1 MSWKEFQRRYLSKE
15 DAYKYEW
22 ENGRVEKTL
31 YSMNIQQLY
40 IWKNLNDLFQELKKS
55 SGIKGELTVET
66 DVFLDATTHR
76 RPDIAFFTDDQ
87 IAAAVDHPVQIPG
100 FVIEIISSTD
110 NANQVNRKVRTYFE
124 KGVKLVWHVFPE
136 LKEVHVYESATRIRI
151 VRGEERCSAE
161 PVIPHF
167 AISALEIFKK

>member
-1 MSWKEFQRRYLSKE
+1 
-15 DAYKYEW
+15 
-22 ENGRVEKTL
+22 
-31 YSMNIQQLY
+31 MNIQQLY
-40 IWKNLNDLFQELKKS
+40 IWKNLNDHFQELKKV

-76 RPDIAFFTDDQ
+76 RPDIAFFTYEQ
-87 IAAAVDHPVQIPG
+87 IAAAADQPVQVPG

-124 KGVKLVWHVFPE
+124 KGLQVVWHVFPD

-151 VRGEERCSAE
+151 IRGEERCSAE
-161 PVIPHF
+161 AVIPGF
-167 AISALEIFKK
+167 SISAIEIFKK